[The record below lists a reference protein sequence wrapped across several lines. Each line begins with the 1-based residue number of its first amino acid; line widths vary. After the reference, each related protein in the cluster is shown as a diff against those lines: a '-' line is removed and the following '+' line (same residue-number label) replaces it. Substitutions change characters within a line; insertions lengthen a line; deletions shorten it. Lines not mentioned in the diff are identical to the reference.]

1 MPEHI
6 EVARSLTAS
15 SEHKAVQE
23 NLSPSNS
30 SISSEK
36 PPAKPVDGEHDA
48 EAKQQCSLAA
58 DSNKAES
65 QTQAVMPLPYTGFS
79 PGRRHFIL
87 GVTTVAGFFGP
98 LAGGIYLP
106 ALPVLEE
113 EFHVDATA
121 INATVSVFMLTFA
134 FGVSHLGGHP
144 IAPIVSSRWMRRLVT
159 YWLCLLTDRD
169 GSPSFGPVLLTGRVA
184 ARFISSLSPSILLQ
198 ISFSPL
204 CRRTSVLWFSCA
216 FYRRSAP
223 LRWCQ
228 WAWEPSQMF
237 VSKLFQNPKFVRV
250 AYSDV
255 QVLEPKKRAFG
266 MSIFL
271 LGPQCGPVLGPVIGG
286 AFAGQTSWRWI
297 FGFLSEYRFL
307 HLLRCGDRHL

>member
-1 MPEHI
+1 MPKSI
-6 EVARSLTAS
+6 EVVVS
-15 SEHKAVQE
+15 STTSGERKAVQE
-23 NLSPSNS
+23 NQPPSDS
-30 SISSEK
+30 SISSK
-36 PPAKPVDGEHDA
+36 TPASLVDGEHDA
-48 EAKQQCSLAA
+48 ETKHQLSLAA

-65 QTQAVMPLPYTGFS
+65 QAQAVTPPPYTDFS
-79 PGRRHFIL
+79 PGRRRFIL
-87 GVTTVAGFFGP
+87 GVTAIAGFFGP

-113 EFHVDATA
+113 EFHVGATA

-134 FGVSHLGGHP
+134 FGVSHLSGHP
-144 IAPIVSSRWMRRLVT
+144 IAPAVSCRSDETSRYILA
-159 YWLCLLTDRD
+159 LFTDRD
-169 GSPSFGPVLLTGRVA
+169 DSPSFGPVLRTGRVA
-184 ARFISSLSPSILLQ
+184 ARFISSLSPSTLLQ

-204 CRRTSVLWFSCA
+204 YRRTSVLWSSCA
-216 FYRRSAP
+216 LYRRSAP

-228 WAWEPSQMF
+228 WAWEPLQMF
-237 VSKLFQNPKFVRV
+237 VSKLLRNTRFVRS

-271 LGPQCGPVLGPVIGG
+271 LGPQCGPILGPVIGG

-297 FGFLSEYRFL
+297 FGFLGEYRFL
-307 HLLRCGDRHL
+307 HLLRSGHQHL